1 MLSYYMN
8 QFKAMLYIAPGMLI
22 AISFHEFAHGYVSY
36 KMGDPTPK
44 RDGRLT
50 LNPFKHLD
58 LMGTLCLLLFH
69 MGWAKPVRI
78 NTACYKN
85 KKKGTILVSL
95 AGPAMNFL
103 LAFLSMVI
111 YGLLYQYGITHYTA
125 IMGSTVLENVYGIGL
140 NVAYYASVINVGL
153 GVFNLIPFPPLDGS
167 NVLAEIVPKVKEFYF
182 RTRRYSNLV
191 LIVLLVTGILSR
203 PLGIIDNAIL
213 NGMWSIVKSILRIGI
228 PGTTNIYI

>member
-78 NTACYKN
+78 NTACYK
-85 KKKGTILVSL
+85 K
-95 AGPAMNFL
+95 
-103 LAFLSMVI
+103 
-111 YGLLYQYGITHYTA
+111 
-125 IMGSTVLENVYGIGL
+125 
-140 NVAYYASVINVGL
+140 
-153 GVFNLIPFPPLDGS
+153 
-167 NVLAEIVPKVKEFYF
+167 
-182 RTRRYSNLV
+182 
-191 LIVLLVTGILSR
+191 
-203 PLGIIDNAIL
+203 
-213 NGMWSIVKSILRIGI
+213 
-228 PGTTNIYI
+228 

>member
-1 MLSYYMN
+1 
-8 QFKAMLYIAPGMLI
+8 
-22 AISFHEFAHGYVSY
+22 
-36 KMGDPTPK
+36 
-44 RDGRLT
+44 
-50 LNPFKHLD
+50 
-58 LMGTLCLLLFH
+58 
-69 MGWAKPVRI
+69 
-78 NTACYKN
+78 
-85 KKKGTILVSL
+85 
-95 AGPAMNFL
+95 
-103 LAFLSMVI
+103 MVI

-125 IMGSTVLENVYGIGL
+125 IMGSAVLENLYGIGL

-182 RTRRYSNLV
+182 RIRRYSNLV

-228 PGTTNIYI
+228 PGTTDIYI

>member
-1 MLSYYMN
+1 MLSYYMS
-8 QFKAMLYIAPGMLI
+8 QLKAVLYIAPGMLI
-22 AISFHEFAHGYVSY
+22 AISFHEFAHGFVSY
-36 KMGDPTPK
+36 KLGDPTPQ

-58 LMGTLCLLLFH
+58 LIGTLCLLLFH

-78 NTACYKN
+78 NTAYYKN

-103 LAFLSMVI
+103 LAFLSMVV
-111 YGLLYQYGITHYTA
+111 YGLLYRYGILHYAA
-125 IMGSTVLENVYGIGL
+125 IADSALFSIGL
-140 NVAYYASVINVGL
+140 NVAYYSAVINVGL
-153 GVFNLIPFPPLDGS
+153 GVFNLIPVPPLDGS
-167 NVLAEIVPKVKEFYF
+167 NVLGEIVPKVKEFYF
-182 RTRRYSNLV
+182 RIRRYSNLV
-191 LIVLLVTGILSR
+191 LIVLLMTGILSR

-228 PGTTNIYI
+228 PGITDIYI